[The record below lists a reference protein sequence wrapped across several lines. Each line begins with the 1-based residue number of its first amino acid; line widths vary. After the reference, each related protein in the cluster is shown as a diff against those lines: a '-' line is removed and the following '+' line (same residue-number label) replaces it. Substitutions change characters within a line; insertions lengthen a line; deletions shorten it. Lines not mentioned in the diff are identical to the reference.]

1 MRIFVS
7 STSRDLAEYRA
18 AAIRGLRRL
27 GHTVVAMEDFTAA
40 PAYPL
45 SRVVELVRASDAY
58 VVIVAW
64 RYGFP
69 PVTEDVADLP
79 VVPAGRA
86 GISITEWEYLA
97 AKEDPDRPILPFLLA
112 ETAPWQP
119 QDIDGFDDHHGA
131 DTTID
136 QVRTFRATLARE
148 HIVSFFSRPDELEA
162 LVTAAVTSARLARGV
177 FLNQFSLGTPI
188 QGPETTPD
196 ASYPGRIVD
205 IVRHRGGESVAHV
218 NIASPWWSTRLY
230 LLAFLLDRLTA
241 TRRILVT
248 DDAEFVG
255 LLPLGAVLRG
265 MAALHDRIR
274 EFETAERRRAQTE
287 PDVVRE
293 AEALVELFQS
303 CFRPRGPDGQASP
316 AAGPSP
322 ESVEASTKVDVT
334 KANLR
339 RWFEDSLVTS
349 PIHLESTTRARPLD
363 LVRLFDF
370 PGDFVPITVVERAAQ
385 KDVVKYHVIDK
396 RALSLQLAKAY
407 VTELL
412 DESG

>member
-248 DDAEFVG
+248 DDAG
-255 LLPLGAVLRG
+255 SSGCSRSARCSAGWPHCTTGSGSSRPRNGDARRPSRTSS
-265 MAALHDRIR
+265 AKPRRSSNCSNRASDRAGR
-274 EFETAERRRAQTE
+274 TARRAQ
-287 PDVVRE
+287 
-293 AEALVELFQS
+293 
-303 CFRPRGPDGQASP
+303 RPGRA
-316 AAGPSP
+316 PSP
-322 ESVEASTKVDVT
+322 S
-334 KANLR
+334 R
-339 RWFEDSLVTS
+339 RRRRSTS
-349 PIHLESTTRARPLD
+349 PRPICD
-363 LVRLFDF
+363 GGSKI
-370 PGDFVPITVVERAAQ
+370 P
-385 KDVVKYHVIDK
+385 
-396 RALSLQLAKAY
+396 S
-407 VTELL
+407 
-412 DESG
+412 

>member
-1 MRIFVS
+1 M
-7 STSRDLAEYRA
+7 TD
-18 AAIRGLRRL
+18 G
-27 GHTVVAMEDFTAA
+27 
-40 PAYPL
+40 
-45 SRVVELVRASDAY
+45 
-58 VVIVAW
+58 
-64 RYGFP
+64 
-69 PVTEDVADLP
+69 VADLP
-79 VVPAGRA
+79 TAPPGRSR
-86 GISITEWEYLA
+86 ISITEWEYLA

-119 QDIDGFDDHHGA
+119 QDIDGFDDGRGT
-131 DTTID
+131 DTTIND
-136 QVRTFRATLARE
+136 VRDFRATLARE

-177 FLNQFSLGTPI
+177 FLNQFSVSKPI
-188 QGPETTPD
+188 EGYETTPD
-196 ASYPGRIVD
+196 ASYRGRLVD
-205 IVRHRGGESVAHV
+205 LVRNSGGESVAHV

-241 TRRILVT
+241 ARRILVT
-248 DDAEFVG
+248 NGTEFVG

-265 MAALHDRIR
+265 MAALHDAIR
-274 EFETAERRRAQTE
+274 EFETVERRRAHVE

-293 AEALVELFQS
+293 AEALVALFES
-303 CFRPRGPDGQASP
+303 CFQPRSPSGRPSR
-316 AAGPSP
+316 AAGATP
-322 ESVEASTKVDVT
+322 ESVEASTKIDVT
-334 KANLR
+334 KANLA

-370 PGDFVPITVVERAAQ
+370 PGDFVPITVTQHVAH
-385 KDVVKYHVIDK
+385 KDLVRYHVIDK

-412 DESG
+412 DGSG

>member
-1 MRIFVS
+1 MKIFVS
-7 STSRDLAEYRA
+7 STSRDLTEYRE
-18 AAIRGLRRL
+18 AAIRALRRL

-40 PAYPL
+40 AAYPL
-45 SRVVELVRASDAY
+45 TRVVDLVRASDAY

-69 PVTEDVADLP
+69 PLTDGVADLP
-79 VVPAGRA
+79 VAPAGRSC
-86 GISITEWEYLA
+86 ISITEWEYLA

-119 QDIDGFDDHHGA
+119 QDIDGFDDGRGA
-131 DTTID
+131 DTSINE
-136 QVRTFRATLARE
+136 VRNFRATLARE
-148 HIVSFFSRPDELEA
+148 YIVSFFSRPDELEA
-162 LVTAAVTSARLARGV
+162 LVSAAVTSARLARGV
-177 FLNQFSLGTPI
+177 FLNQFGLSKPI
-188 QGPETTPD
+188 EGYETTPD
-196 ASYPGRIVD
+196 ASHTGRLVD
-205 IVRHRGGESVAHV
+205 VVRDSGGESVAHV
-218 NIASPWWSTRLY
+218 NIANPWWSTRLY

-241 TRRILVT
+241 ARRILVT
-248 DDAEFVG
+248 DGAEFVG

-274 EFETAERRRAQTE
+274 EFETAERRRGEAE

-293 AEALVELFQS
+293 AETLVALFES
-303 CFRPRGPDGQASP
+303 CFRPHGPSGRASR
-316 AAGPSP
+316 AAGSTA
-322 ESVEASTKVDVT
+322 ESVEASTKVNVT

-339 RWFEDSLVTS
+339 RWFEDSLVTN

-370 PGDFVPITVVERAAQ
+370 PGDFVPVTVVERAGH